1 MSATAGYSTQRNP
14 FAGAAPLAYRPLSAI
29 AATTAG
35 GVPQSRIKRVLAELV
50 APLQALHNQ
59 GLIRA
64 DISMHSVG
72 LDETG
77 RAHLMTVS
85 GPPYIAEPPSGVP
98 EPGYAPPE
106 LYATG
111 PQWPRGPWTD
121 VYALAAVAHSLVT
134 GMRPPPASE
143 RLDEDT
149 YRPLAQRDL
158 AKYDTGFLRALD
170 VALSVD
176 PRNRPQTLEEF
187 AQQMDIPATLLTS
200 AAEPPLPMPP
210 PAPPAVVQP
219 EPARAGWRT
228 FLLIVLVLTVGAGV
242 GVYWWNRFAAPPG
255 SLIITRSE
263 VSPPG
268 TPQSVDPMRGSPRAG
283 GASPATPAAEDGDPP
298 EPPGLAT
305 LSARALDAE
314 TRTEDGPAAQSDA
327 GRDDEEGKPEES
339 EATEPP
345 APPIASPAPW
355 VRVRV
360 NIHPWGELWVNGVRR
375 GVSPPLKEI
384 RLAPGQYSVVVRNA
398 NLPPYRGTLTV
409 KEGRQSVLSYS
420 FD

>member
-50 APLQALHNQ
+50 APLQTLHDQ

-85 GPPYIAEPPSGVP
+85 GPPYTAEPPSGVP

-143 RLDEDT
+143 RINDDV
-149 YRPLAQRDL
+149 YRPLADRDL
-158 AKYDTGFLRALD
+158 PKYDTGFLRALD
-170 VALSVD
+170 VALAVD

-187 AQQMDIPATLLTS
+187 AQLMEIPAALVAS
-200 AAEPPLPMPP
+200 SAEPLPPMPP
-210 PAPPAVVQP
+210 PAPPAVVHA

-228 FLLIVLVLTVGAGV
+228 LLLVLLVLAVGAGV
-242 GVYWWNRFAAPPG
+242 GVYWWNRFATPPS

-263 VSPPG
+263 VAPPG
-268 TPQSVDPMRGSPRAG
+268 SPHANDPSRGGQR
-283 GASPATPAAEDGDPP
+283 AAETAPPAVNDGEPP

-305 LSARALDAE
+305 LSARALDAQ
-314 TRTEDGPAAQSDA
+314 TRTADAPAAQPEAAPQGDEKDDDA
-327 GRDDEEGKPEES
+327 EVQ
-339 EATEPP
+339 EPP
-345 APPIASPAPW
+345 APITSPVPW

-384 RLAPGQYSVVVRNA
+384 RLPPGQYSVVVRNA

-409 KEGRQSVLSYS
+409 REGRPATLSHS

>member
-50 APLQALHNQ
+50 VPLQALHDQ

-85 GPPYIAEPPSGVP
+85 GPPYTAEPPSGVP

-143 RLDEDT
+143 RLNEDV

-158 AKYDTGFLRALD
+158 TKYDTGFLRTLD

-187 AQQMDIPATLLTS
+187 AQQMEIPATVAPS
-200 AAEPPLPMPP
+200 AAEPLPPLPPP
-210 PAPPAVVQP
+210 VPPAVVQA

-228 FLLIVLVLTVGAGV
+228 FLLVLLVLMVGAGV
-242 GVYWWNRFAAPPG
+242 GVYWWNRFATPPS

-268 TPQSVDPMRGSPRAG
+268 TPQGVDPLRGGHRAG
-283 GASPATPAAEDGDPP
+283 GTSTPAADEGDPP

-305 LSARALDAE
+305 LSARALEAE
-314 TRTEDGPAAQSDA
+314 TRTAGDPAAGPDA
-327 GRDDEEGKPEES
+327 GNDDEQAKPDES
-339 EATEPP
+339 EAAEPP
-345 APPIASPAPW
+345 PPPIASPAPW

-409 KEGRQSVLSYS
+409 KEGRQSVLSYR

>member
-50 APLQALHNQ
+50 APLQALHDQ

-143 RLDEDT
+143 RLNEDP
-149 YRPLAQRDL
+149 YRPLAERDL
-158 AKYDTGFLRALD
+158 TKYDTGFLRALD
-170 VALSVD
+170 AALSVD

-187 AQQMDIPATLLTS
+187 AQQMEIPAAAVAS
-200 AAEPPLPMPP
+200 AADPLPPMPA

-228 FLLIVLVLTVGAGV
+228 LLLVLLVLTIGAGV
-242 GVYWWNRFAAPPG
+242 GVYWWNRFSTPPS

-263 VSPPG
+263 VVPPG
-268 TPQSVDPMRGSPRAG
+268 SPQRVDPLRDGPRAS
-283 GASPATPAAEDGDPP
+283 APAAEEGDLP

-305 LSARALDAE
+305 LSARALDAQ
-314 TRTEDGPAAQSDA
+314 TRTADTPAAPAD
-327 GRDDEEGKPEES
+327 EGKEDEAKAEEPE
-339 EATEPP
+339 AAEPP
-345 APPIASPAPW
+345 PPPIASPAPW

-409 KEGRQSVLSYS
+409 REGRQSVLSYS